1 MVITRKSEG
10 HVMVVTKARY
20 GSLSRNFKQP
30 FPGFDGHFV
39 KFRKRIAVAK
49 YLIYIIL
56 YNILLNK

>member
-30 FPGFDGHFV
+30 FPGFAVHFV
-39 KFRKRIAVAK
+39 KIRKRIAVAK
-49 YLIYIIL
+49 SLISYTL
-56 YNILLNK
+56 

>member
-20 GSLSRNFKQP
+20 GSLLRNFKQP
-30 FPGFDGHFV
+30 FPGFAVRFV

-49 YLIYIIL
+49 SLIYYTL
-56 YNILLNK
+56 

>member
-20 GSLSRNFKQP
+20 GSLLRNFKQP
-30 FPGFDGHFV
+30 FPGFAVHFV

-49 YLIYIIL
+49 SHIL
-56 YNILLNK
+56 YFIIFY

>member
-20 GSLSRNFKQP
+20 GSLLRNFKQP
-30 FPGFDGHFV
+30 FSGFAVHFV

-49 YLIYIIL
+49 SLIYYTL
-56 YNILLNK
+56 